1 MSPIGSLELRRVVWN
16 ACATY
21 FLRSDGAIPEDA
33 GKLIRRI
40 LKSLK
45 EPGGAGTALQRVSS
59 DIMTVAMMLEEAN
72 SKFPDFP
79 FPPEDAE
86 AIFTFFREADT
97 LH

>member
-1 MSPIGSLELRRVVWN
+1 MVP
-16 ACATY
+16 
-21 FLRSDGAIPEDA
+21 DDA
-33 GKLIRRI
+33 GKLIRHI

-59 DIMTVAMMLEEAN
+59 DIMTVAMMLEATN
-72 SKFPDFP
+72 DKFPDFP

-86 AIFTFFREADT
+86 AIFTFFREAGA